1 MKKIMLLIYLPLLLF
16 SGELK
21 QTLLKA
27 KKEQRPVMVYVKS
40 DSCNYCEKMKN
51 RTLSD
56 VAIQKNLEG
65 FIFVEVDKEDA
76 EAQRYLPVVRYT
88 PTIYFISPKFK
99 VVNTVKGY
107 LGKEDF
113 TLWINDSKSKLGMTA
128 EIKAEQE
135 SFFTAKGEDWFHDM
149 ASAEDYARQTGKQIM
164 VYVENRHSSW
174 SKKMRQDTLSDESVK
189 SALENFVWVKLQ
201 KNSAEAINNGFNPK
215 LAPTVY
221 FRKVDGTELAT
232 AKGYFGVQDFM
243 LWVKYAKGKI

>member
-1 MKKIMLLIYLPLLLF
+1 MKKIMILIYLPILLF

-21 QTLLKA
+21 ETLLKA
-27 KKEQRPVMVYVKS
+27 KQEQKAVMVYVKS
-40 DSCNYCEKMKN
+40 DSCNYCDKMKQ

-56 VAIQKNLEG
+56 GGVQKNLEG
-65 FIFVEVDKEDA
+65 FIMVEVNKEDA
-76 EAQRYLPVVRYT
+76 EAQRYLPATRYT

-113 TLWINDSKSKLGMTA
+113 NLWINDSKTKLGMNFEA
-128 EIKAEQE
+128 EAAQE
-135 SFFTAKGEDWFHDM
+135 TFFTAKGEDWFHDM

-174 SKKMRQDTLSDESVK
+174 SKKMRQDTLSDEKVK

-201 KNSAEAINNGFNPK
+201 KNSAEAIVNGFNPK

-232 AKGYFGVQDFM
+232 AKGYFGANDFL
-243 LWVKYAKGKI
+243 LWVNFAKGKI